1 VIYQVFNVPSH
12 VLIKAYPAGGY
23 QWLCIDTDSPAA
35 SASGCGSLE
44 QCREELAGQAREL
57 WLLLPGETVS
67 TRIMPFVARE
77 RRHNRQAMP
86 YQLEEFLAGDIEA
99 LHFALGQWRMAAE
112 PTGDNDALVSFA
124 WCDRQWLQ
132 QQLQPFAELE
142 LELSAVVPEPL
153 MLRRE
158 DGWVLRLEQTLWCH
172 IDDGYGFAVDA
183 ELAGETLAMLYRE
196 HGLPSR
202 LVLSAA
208 SAAVLEQLK
217 QLVPE
222 ALRDLAETRRE
233 TLWQSLTPVTRLP
246 AESSRLVPELDLLQA
261 DFARRLPLA
270 RWWRQWR
277 GVAALLGVALGAWTA
292 TGVLHIQQQR
302 AQQAQLVSQT
312 ETAFRSVVPQGVL
325 VDAEKQLR
333 HRVASLGSSSNTT
346 GPVAL
351 IARIAPIIAQDKGIV
366 LRGLSYNQRQGD
378 IRLNCR
384 AQSFSAIEQLLAR
397 LLEQGLQAELVHS
410 SADGEGQQARFRI
423 HWGRV

>member
-1 VIYQVFNVPSH
+1 MFNVPSH
-12 VLIKAYPAGGY
+12 VLIRAYPAGGY
-23 QWLCIDTDSPAA
+23 QWLCLDTDSPAA
-35 SASGCGSLE
+35 SRSGCGSLE
-44 QCREELAGQAREL
+44 QCRGELAGNPHEL
-57 WLLLPGETVS
+57 WLLLPGEIVS
-67 TRIMPFVARE
+67 TRLMPFVARE

-86 YQLEEFLAGDIEA
+86 YQLEECLAGDIEA

-112 PTGDNDALVSFA
+112 PAGDNDALVPFA
-124 WCDRQWLQ
+124 WCDRQWLR
-132 QQLQPFAELE
+132 QQLQPFAELD

-158 DGWVLRLEQTLWCH
+158 GGWVLRLEQTLCCH

-183 ELAGETLAMLYRE
+183 ELAADTLAMLYRE
-196 HGLPSR
+196 YGAPSR

-208 SAAVLEQLK
+208 TAAMLEQLE
-217 QLVPE
+217 QFLPE
-222 ALRDLAETRRE
+222 ALRGMAETRCE
-233 TLWQSLTPVTRLP
+233 TLWQSLTPMTRLA
-246 AESSRLVPELDLLQA
+246 AESPRRLPELDLLQG

-270 RWWRQWR
+270 RWWRQGR
-277 GVAALLGVALGAWTA
+277 GVAALFAVALGVWTA
-292 TGVLHIQQQR
+292 SSVIQIQQQR
-302 AQQAQLVSQT
+302 SQQAQLVSQI

-333 HRVASLGSSSNTT
+333 HRQASLGSHSDYT

-351 IARIAPIIAQDKGIV
+351 IARIAPIVAQDKGIV
-366 LRGLSYNQRQGD
+366 LRGLTYNLRQRD
-378 IRLNCR
+378 IRLNCQ

-423 HWGRV
+423 RWGQV